1 MSYNIMGKNA
11 SFKGDI
17 SGTIENQV
25 NDWDNQSISGSKS
38 FAATITSSAD
48 VMLSGSGK
56 VSASFFY
63 GDGSGLSG
71 VAAAAGADRQVQF
84 NDGGSA
90 LGASSNFTL
99 LVRINFK
106 SQDKSL
112 LLLE

>member
-1 MSYNIMGKNA
+1 MFQSITPLYKQYIMGKNA

-25 NDWDNQSISGSKS
+25 NDWDNQSISGNKT
-38 FAATITSSAD
+38 FTAAITSSAD

-71 VAAAAGADRQVQF
+71 GCT
-84 NDGGSA
+84 NS
-90 LGASSNFTL
+90 
-99 LVRINFK
+99 I
-106 SQDKSL
+106 
-112 LLLE
+112 